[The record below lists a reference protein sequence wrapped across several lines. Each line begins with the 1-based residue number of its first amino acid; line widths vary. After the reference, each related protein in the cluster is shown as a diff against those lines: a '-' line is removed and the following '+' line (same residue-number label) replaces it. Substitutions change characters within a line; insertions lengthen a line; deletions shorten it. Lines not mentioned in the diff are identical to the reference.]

1 MEHHYLS
8 QFTQSM
14 LTDSTEL
21 LYSQVSSL
29 KVLGVES
36 TLSVDV
42 KIMYMLVFYLHI
54 KITSHGDS
62 IHIAVKNNTIFIA
75 LPCKVSNYT

>member
-1 MEHHYLS
+1 MLS
-8 QFTQSM
+8 QFIQSM
-14 LTDSTEL
+14 PTDSTEL

-42 KIMYMLVFYLHI
+42 KIVHMLVLHLHI
-54 KITSHGDS
+54 KITRHGDR

-75 LPCKVSNYT
+75 LC